1 MNVRGM
7 LKAVLVFVVVIGLN
21 GPCFAEIRIAVLALR
36 GMEAAEKNW
45 SPLGKYLTEQMGEK
59 VVFVPTEFVEMMAFC
74 KDNPMSFFIANPMF
88 FIKAKVKF
96 HAEPILTLHMK
107 EGGSS
112 FGGVLFSKKGSGID
126 SLGKVKGKTLMC
138 TKFSSAGG
146 WLYQKALLV
155 ANDVNPEHDCK
166 SLSEGVTHDAVVY
179 AVRDGKAD
187 IGAARTGI
195 LEQMAAEGKIQL
207 DDVIVLSPMRHEGFS
222 RLCST
227 PLYPEWPVAKLSKVK
242 PEVAAALQSA
252 MLAVPEGSPALKD
265 SEVEKFV
272 KPLDYGPVEEMM
284 KLLKI
289 EPFRKM

>member
-1 MNVRGM
+1 MNVRRM
-7 LKAVLVFVVVIGLN
+7 LGAFLVWALVVGATC
-21 GPCFAEIRIAVLALR
+21 PCFAEIRIAVLALR
-36 GMEAAEKNW
+36 GAQAAEKNW
-45 SPLGKYLTEQMGEK
+45 SPLGGYLTQQMGEK

-74 KDNPMSFFIANPMF
+74 KDNPTSFFIANPMF

-96 HAEPILTLHMK
+96 RAEPILTLHMK
-107 EGGSS
+107 DGGSS

-155 ANDVNPEHDCK
+155 ANGVNPEQDCK

-187 IGAARTGI
+187 IGAVRTGI
-195 LEQMAAEGKIQL
+195 LEKMSAEGKIQL
-207 DDVIVLSPMRHEGFS
+207 DDITVLNPTRHEGFS
-222 RLCST
+222 QLCST

-252 MLAVPEGSPALKD
+252 LLSVPEGNPALKD